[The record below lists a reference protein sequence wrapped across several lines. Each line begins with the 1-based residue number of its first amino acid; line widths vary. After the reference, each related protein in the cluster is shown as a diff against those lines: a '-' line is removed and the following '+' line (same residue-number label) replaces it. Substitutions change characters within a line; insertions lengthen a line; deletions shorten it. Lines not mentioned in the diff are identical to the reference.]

1 MKILLNFQNKFNKKN
16 SNKLGG
22 VEVLNFNLYNN
33 LKKKAMKFTLRNNL
47 KKNLL

>member
-22 VEVLNFNLYNN
+22 VEVLNLIYIII
-33 LKKKAMKFTLRNNL
+33 
-47 KKNLL
+47 